1 MERSKKKHM
10 MCGILI
16 CIRFQQDWVP
26 DARASQ
32 TEQVFTGS
40 CKPSCAAISAK
51 FSHRSTE
58 EILGVSVWVRAL
70 LHLSIRFEVL
80 LATPERCEVETPTFA
95 RVVIALEL
103 EASHASHSSERN
115 VFWSAL
121 LMYVED
127 DHKTQHPLVNPT
139 RLLKR
144 LRVFCFKATI
154 SYCFAIEALSPEQG
168 GILQY
173 SWWHLADVCQ
183 LESEH
188 NENSGC

>member
-1 MERSKKKHM
+1 MWHHDLHSLPTGLGSRCACLTNGASFHRQLQTFLCCNLSKISLTEAPKK
-10 MCGILI
+10 
-16 CIRFQQDWVP
+16 FWVYL
-26 DARASQ
+26 
-32 TEQVFTGS
+32 E
-40 CKPSCAAISAK
+40 
-51 FSHRSTE
+51 
-58 EILGVSVWVRAL
+58 SVWVRAL

-168 GILQY
+168 GILQ
-173 SWWHLADVCQ
+173 SWWHVADVCQ
-183 LESEH
+183 FESEQ
-188 NENSGC
+188 

>member
-1 MERSKKKHM
+1 MSVICTIAIRLILISSVWNIDGEQKKHM

-58 EILGVSVWVRAL
+58 EILGVSGIC
-70 LHLSIRFEVL
+70 LSQSIAASQHPFEVL

-95 RVVIALEL
+95 RVVISLEL

-115 VFWSAL
+115 VF
-121 LMYVED
+121 
-127 DHKTQHPLVNPT
+127 
-139 RLLKR
+139 
-144 LRVFCFKATI
+144 
-154 SYCFAIEALSPEQG
+154 
-168 GILQY
+168 
-173 SWWHLADVCQ
+173 
-183 LESEH
+183 
-188 NENSGC
+188 